1 MTSMYFLSIIVKI
14 IVVIEVIEVLEDA
27 HEWEATMGLNDNTQN
42 VLIACA
48 L

>member
-27 HEWEATMGLNDNTQN
+27 HEWEAIMGLNDNTQN